1 MTWEDKLEKIT
12 GRTVPLYAMI
22 VLLVIFADPTW
33 ATCFFGSLLIIAGEA
48 LRFWATGHL
57 RKTEELTTSGPY
69 AHIQSPL
76 YLASYVI
83 ATGMCLMASNAV
95 IWILMTLIYFL
106 TYIPRKKEREWGRL
120 ERMFGEDF
128 LNYKREVPYMFPPR
142 LDPYPHGAKHLW
154 SFAATIE
161 NTEHQTAIAVF
172 LIAFFI
178 FIRVF

>member
-1 MTWEDKLEKIT
+1 MTWEDKLEKVT

-33 ATCFFGSLLIIAGEA
+33 ASCFLGSLLIIPGEA

-57 RKTEELTTSGPY
+57 RKNEELTTSGPY

-76 YLASYVI
+76 YLGSYMI
-83 ATGMCLMASNAV
+83 ATGMCIMALNAPIWV
-95 IWILMTLIYFL
+95 IMSLIYFL

-120 ERMFGEDF
+120 EKMFGEDF

-154 SFAATIE
+154 SFDATIE
-161 NTEHQTAIAVF
+161 NTEHQTAMGVF
-172 LIAFFI
+172 LIALFI

>member
-1 MTWEDKLEKIT
+1 MSWEDKLEKIT
-12 GRTVPLYAMI
+12 SKTVPLYALV

-33 ATCFFGSLLIIAGEA
+33 TSCMIGILFVIAGEA

-57 RKTEELTTSGPY
+57 RKNEELTTSGPY

-76 YLASYVI
+76 YLASYIVG
-83 ATGMCLMASNAV
+83 TGLCIMALNAP
-95 IWILMTLIYFL
+95 IWILMTLIYHL
-106 TYIPRKKEREWGRL
+106 SYIPRKKEREWGRL

-128 LNYKREVPYMFPPR
+128 QQYKNEVPYMFPPR
-142 LDPYPHGAKHLW
+142 IDPYPKGAKHLW

-178 FIRVF
+178 FIRVL

>member
-1 MTWEDKLEKIT
+1 MTWEDKLEKVT
-12 GRTVPLYAMI
+12 GRTVPLYALI

-33 ATCFFGSLLIIAGEA
+33 TTCFFGSILITAGEA

-57 RKTEELTTSGPY
+57 RKNEELTTSGPY

-76 YLASYVI
+76 YLGSYII

-95 IWILMTLIYFL
+95 IWVLVSLIYFL

-172 LIAFFI
+172 LISFFI